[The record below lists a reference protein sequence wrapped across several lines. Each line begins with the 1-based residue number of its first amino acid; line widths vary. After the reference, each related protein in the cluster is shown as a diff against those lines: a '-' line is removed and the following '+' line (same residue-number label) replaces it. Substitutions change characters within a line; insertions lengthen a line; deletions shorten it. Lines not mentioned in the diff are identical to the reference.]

1 MSTSYFL
8 LLPGELRNHIYS
20 FCTEPKPPRL
30 RRFPK
35 CLRDKSAIK
44 HTFGLYGSLQY
55 VCQQVRGEF
64 TPIYMWTTMMTL
76 HLPTAYRFLKTFYPQ
91 LGGSIT
97 ERSETTNEATIS
109 TRSALMDIGSV
120 QGNIRIQMYFGQ
132 TLRVTDF
139 VRLCQNHHNVKV
151 TFSDATA
158 SLRLRPEMNELFA
171 DISSKKFCPDLNH
184 TFDNIF
190 LHCRHDSWVTFVVRA
205 GSTFNDAFAGKTA
218 TPDPRAL
225 LISMGAPA
233 LESFHVKIRTMFGEF
248 VSAPL

>member
-1 MSTSYFL
+1 M
-8 LLPGELRNHIYS
+8 
-20 FCTEPKPPRL
+20 
-30 RRFPK
+30 
-35 CLRDKSAIK
+35 K

-64 TPIYMWTTMMTL
+64 TPVYMRTTLMTL
-76 HLPTAYRFLKTFYPQ
+76 HLPTADRFLETFYPQ
-91 LGGSIT
+91 LKEGT
-97 ERSETTNEATIS
+97 MEKWETTNEATIS
-109 TRSALMDIGSV
+109 TKPTLMDVNCV

-132 TLRVTDF
+132 TLRVTDY

-171 DISSKKFCPDLNH
+171 DISSKKFCPDLDH

-190 LHCRHDSWVTFVVRA
+190 LHCRHDSWVTFVVRT
-205 GSTFNDAFAGKTA
+205 GSPFNDAFEGKTA
-218 TPDPRAL
+218 IPDPRAL
-225 LISMGAPA
+225 LNSMGAPA
-233 LESFHVKIRTMFGEF
+233 LESFHLKIRTVFGDF